1 MKVKMSEK
9 VNSLVKNIFENI
21 LELNKIEPNY
31 TWRNYLG
38 DYGEYVAIK
47 KYDLIKAPTNT
58 KNFDATTK
66 NGKKVQIKSVNT
78 GTEVKLKKGE
88 IDLLLVLKI
97 NDDAS
102 VETIYFDDFAKITNY
117 LKLSSYSM
125 RFRISISKLKELSK

>member
-1 MKVKMSEK
+1 MSEK

-58 KNFDATTK
+58 K
-66 NGKKVQIKSVNT
+66 I
-78 GTEVKLKKGE
+78 LM
-88 IDLLLVLKI
+88 LLLKMVRK
-97 NDDAS
+97 
-102 VETIYFDDFAKITNY
+102 F
-117 LKLSSYSM
+117 KLN
-125 RFRISISKLKELSK
+125 R